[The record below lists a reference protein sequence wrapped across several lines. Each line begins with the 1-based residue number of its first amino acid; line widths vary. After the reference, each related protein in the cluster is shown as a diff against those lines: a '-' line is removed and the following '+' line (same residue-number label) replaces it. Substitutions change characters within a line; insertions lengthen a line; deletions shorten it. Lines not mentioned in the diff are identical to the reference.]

1 MSHNWL
7 HTPDCKYKMEQIYLT
22 WLSTSAHCRRMPGGE
37 MEAVVITQD
46 HKPNL
51 EQQRGAARLA
61 QQQV

>member
-1 MSHNWL
+1 
-7 HTPDCKYKMEQIYLT
+7 MEQIYLT